1 MKKMSLLKIAFII
14 VIMIVSAL
22 YLQEQGSVQKNL
34 LNLKISDLK
43 QENGQLEHEIG
54 SLEQKIARL
63 RSDPKAVEKVAKRK
77 LGMVRPDETIYI
89 FETVGDKK

>member
-1 MKKMSLLKIAFII
+1 MSFLRIGSI
-14 VIMIVSAL
+14 VIIMIVSIL
-22 YLQEQGSVQKNL
+22 YLQEQGSVQKNS

-43 QENGQLEHEIG
+43 QENSQLEQEIG
-54 SLEQKIARL
+54 SLGEKISRL

>member
-1 MKKMSLLKIAFII
+1 MSFLKIGSI
-14 VIMIVSAL
+14 VIIMIVSIL
-22 YLQEQGSVQKNL
+22 YLQEQGSVQKNS

-43 QENGQLEHEIG
+43 QENSQLEHEIG
-54 SLEQKIARL
+54 SLGEKISRL